1 MVCSKKVRIGGLMVR
16 LTGVA
21 ETGWRNRD
29 SDLMYESRH
38 TFMDE
43 LIDLTTVVADHCTEE
58 FEIYEGRHSVDFEGT
73 IPLDILSSVEV
84 ENYGA
89 IRHMC
94 TAVMPIPEDGDT
106 EVIAEKSFKVFAM
119 LNLDAPY
126 MREPTQATEDEEI
139 IGCCGR
145 ANGSIEAT
153 MKVAEV
159 GLLAGE
165 KTRITLIVENKS
177 KKRRWRRK
185 KERHECVLISLCQQL
200 DFVATNRYDPDLMD
214 RRSLTVAVE
223 NHGTC
228 KAQPGMGVQTKE
240 IEFEIPNGLPPTS
253 VHANRLI
260 TISYFFKVDFEQF
273 DVVVPVIIGTSKT
286 PGPIG

>member
-1 MVCSKKVRIGGLMVR
+1 MRPR
-16 LTGVA
+16 DEGVA

-58 FEIYEGRHSVDFEGT
+58 FEVYEGRHAVDFEGT

-89 IRHMC
+89 IRYMC

-106 EVIAEKSFKVFAM
+106 EVIAEKPFKVFAM

-126 MREPTQATEDEEI
+126 MREPTQATEDEEV

-153 MKVAEV
+153 MKVAE
-159 GLLAGE
+159 
-165 KTRITLIVENKS
+165 
-177 KKRRWRRK
+177 
-185 KERHECVLISLCQQL
+185 
-200 DFVATNRYDPDLMD
+200 
-214 RRSLTVAVE
+214 
-223 NHGTC
+223 GTC
-228 KAQPGMGVQTKE
+228 KAQPGTGVQTKE